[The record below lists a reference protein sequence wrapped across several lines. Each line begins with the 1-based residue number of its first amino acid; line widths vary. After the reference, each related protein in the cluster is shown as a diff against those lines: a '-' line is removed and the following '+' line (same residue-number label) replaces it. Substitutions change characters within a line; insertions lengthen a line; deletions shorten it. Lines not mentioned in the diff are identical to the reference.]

1 MENNNKLYEKKAR
14 LYPVILAMLIPFF
27 LFVIAGTNFLNTFD
41 KLEQIWKIVI
51 SIIPAS
57 LITAALG
64 YGVKNLT
71 RSTAKILFQF
81 PLFKEDE
88 TRMPTTEILL
98 HSNELLSLQNKQL
111 IRNKIST
118 DLGLIMM
125 DEEQEKL
132 NEREAR
138 RLISDAVKRIREK
151 TRGNQILFN
160 YNCNYGFVRNFMGA
174 NVWSFIIAFTL
185 MILNFNKPFI
195 DNRIIIG
202 SAIFIVVL
210 ILIAFLFLKMNAREY
225 ARQLYTA
232 YMEL

>member
-1 MENNNKLYEKKAR
+1 MENNNKIYEKKAR
-14 LYPVILAMLIPFF
+14 LYPVISAMLIPFI
-27 LFVIAGTNFLNTFD
+27 LFVIAGTNFLNTYD

-98 HSNELLSLQNKQL
+98 HSSELLSLQNKQL

-118 DLGLIMM
+118 DLGLILM

-138 RLISDAVKRIREK
+138 LIISDAVKRIREK

-174 NVWSFIIAFTL
+174 NVWSFIIALTL
-185 MILNFNKPFI
+185 MIINFYKPFI
-195 DNRIIIG
+195 DNIIIIG

-210 ILIAFLFLKMNAREY
+210 ILIAFSFLKMNAREY

-232 YMEL
+232 FMEL

>member
-1 MENNNKLYEKKAR
+1 MENNNKIYEKKAR
-14 LYPVILAMLIPFF
+14 LYPVIIAMLIPFV
-27 LFVIAGTNFLNTFD
+27 LLVLAGNNLLYNSD
-41 KLEQIWKIVI
+41 KIDQIWKIVI

-71 RSTAKILFQF
+71 RSTSKMLFQY

-88 TRMPTTEILL
+88 TNMPSTEILL
-98 HSNELLSLQNKQL
+98 HSSELLSFQNKQL
-111 IRNKIST
+111 IRNKIQA
-118 DLGLIMM
+118 DFGLSLM

-138 RLISDAVKRIREK
+138 MIIVDAVKRIREK

-174 NVWSFIIAFTL
+174 NVWSFVIVITLMIINFFLPFIANRVIIAFFL
-185 MILNFNKPFI
+185 LV
-195 DNRIIIG
+195 
-202 SAIFIVVL
+202 SIFFPL
-210 ILIAFLFLKMNAREY
+210 AFLILKMNGKEY
-225 ARQLYTA
+225 ARQLFTA
-232 YMEL
+232 YQEL